1 MNVMDGA
8 TFNSIDWVTVLGYEN
23 LSGCPTPQAALR
35 A

>member
-1 MNVMDGA
+1 MNVMDWA

-23 LSGCPTPQAALR
+23 LPGRPTPQAALR